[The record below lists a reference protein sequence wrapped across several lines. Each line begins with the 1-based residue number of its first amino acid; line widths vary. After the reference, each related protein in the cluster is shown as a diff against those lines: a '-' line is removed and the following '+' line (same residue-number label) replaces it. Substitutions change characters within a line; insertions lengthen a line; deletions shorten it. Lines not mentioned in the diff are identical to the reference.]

1 MRSTLFS
8 LVVQLWNLLKIKSL
22 SGVTNCIIISNRNQ
36 YNVDSRIA
44 TVLFFN
50 KIANLVLQLYWTKDS
65 TTGAFQWNWQVF
77 QNSFLTEHLRSTVF
91 IKFCVSL
98 KPLSN
103 LIQILITLI
112 KSTVTKSKLKEN
124 YYMILR

>member
-8 LVVQLWNLLKIKSL
+8 LVEQLWNLLKIKSL
-22 SGVTNCIIISNRNQ
+22 SGVTNYIIISHQNQ

-44 TVLFFN
+44 TVMFFN
-50 KIANLVLQLYWTKDS
+50 KIANLVLQLYWTKDN
-65 TTGAFQWNWQVF
+65 TTGALQWNWQVF

-112 KSTVTKSKLKEN
+112 KSTVTKSKLKGN